1 MKGTKRNIG
10 REAKKKKKRNINKT
24 ERREGKKSSDLSRA
38 IVEYYCSSN

>member
-10 REAKKKKKRNINKT
+10 REAKKKERNINKT